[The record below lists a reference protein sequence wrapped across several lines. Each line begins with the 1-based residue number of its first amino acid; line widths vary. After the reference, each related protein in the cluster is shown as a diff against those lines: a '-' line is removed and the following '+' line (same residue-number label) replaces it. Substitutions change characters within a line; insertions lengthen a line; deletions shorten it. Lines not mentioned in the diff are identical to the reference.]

1 MKWAHYIAFCL
12 LRRGCSTLREMEIS
26 VHEYELM
33 MSSLLKIF
41 ESNQTLISYNLI
53 VLVNRAH
60 KSLLKTLSVVVN
72 FLLI

>member
-1 MKWAHYIAFCL
+1 
-12 LRRGCSTLREMEIS
+12 MEIS

-60 KSLLKTLSVVVN
+60 KSLLKTLSVSGK
-72 FLLI
+72 FLIDMNQL

>member
-1 MKWAHYIAFCL
+1 
-12 LRRGCSTLREMEIS
+12 MEIS
-26 VHEYELM
+26 VDEYELM

>member
-1 MKWAHYIAFCL
+1 MGTLHCTLPLKCGF
-12 LRRGCSTLREMEIS
+12 STLREMEIS